1 MDTVANVEAAG
12 GPGDLVDGNADNIIS
27 KPLPHR
33 TSESETEI
41 FRQRRDTLQDES
53 GLSYEML
60 KKSLKPHY
68 GWVWAQISIAYL
80 GLASIII
87 GVVVLHSSFSSW
99 WQNGLIG
106 LLAGVGIGYLIA
118 FIALW
123 LHEAAHYNLHGN
135 RAWNDWLANVF
146 VGPLLFLDVREYRQ
160 IHFAHHKHLGDITDT
175 ESSYFEPLN
184 VRYFFE
190 SLTGIR
196 VIRVLLSR
204 INSPVI
210 ETKQVEKRYIN
221 RASSLGLV
229 LHLGIVGGSLYSQ
242 QYSLAVAWSFGAFI
256 FYPFFGALRPLL
268 EHRKP
273 GADPT
278 CDYSLQP
285 HGEYTRVFKSGLFS
299 NTFGG
304 AGFNRH
310 LIHHWDP
317 GISCTCFAE
326 VECFFEES
334 ELKDFYAARKTTY
347 GKTFLTLLRE
357 SAPEKLVNE

>member
-12 GPGDLVDGNADNIIS
+12 RPGDLVDANTDKLFSN
-27 KPLPHR
+27 PLPHV
-33 TSESETEI
+33 TSESETEL
-41 FRQRRDTLQDES
+41 FRQRRDALRDDS

-60 KKSLKPHY
+60 KKTLKPHY
-68 GWVWAQISIAYL
+68 GWVWVQLSISYL
-80 GLASIII
+80 GLASIIVGI
-87 GVVVLHSSFSSW
+87 VLLHSSFSSW
-99 WQNGLIG
+99 WQDGLIG
-106 LLAGVGIGYLIA
+106 SLAGISIGFLIA

-123 LHEAAHYNLHGN
+123 LHEAAHYNVHGN
-135 RAWNDWLANVF
+135 RAWNDWLANLF
-146 VGPLLFLDVREYRQ
+146 IGPLLFHDVREYRR
-160 IHFAHHKHLGDITDT
+160 IHFGHHKHLGDITDT
-175 ESSYFEPLN
+175 ERSYFAPLN

-190 SLTGIR
+190 SLTGIK
-196 VIRVLLSR
+196 VLRVLLSR

-210 ETKQVEKRYIN
+210 ETKPVEKEYMN
-221 RASSLGLV
+221 WATPLGLI
-229 LHLGIVGGSLYSQ
+229 LHLGIVGGSLYFQ
-242 QYSLAVAWSFGAFI
+242 QYSLAIAWSCGTFI
-256 FYPFFGALRPLL
+256 FYPFFGALRQVL

-278 CDYSLQP
+278 CDYRLQP
-285 HGEYTRVFKSGLFS
+285 HGEYTRVFEGGLFS

-326 VECFFEES
+326 VERFFEQC

-347 GKTFLTLLRE
+347 GKTLLTLLLE
-357 SAPEKLVNE
+357 TAPEKIVNE